1 MKAVCLKAPTE
12 IGIMDIP
19 QPVQEPGM
27 AIVRIVAGGICG
39 SDIGAFRGTNKL
51 VSYPRIIG
59 HELAGYIVSIDPANK
74 RGLKPGDRVVVDP
87 YLFCG
92 TCYPCSLGR
101 TNCCTT
107 LKVLGVQTDGGMAEL
122 YKHPADLLIPIPE
135 NMSYELAAVA
145 EPLTIS
151 LHALHRTG
159 LKAGE
164 HMAINGAGAIGL
176 LAALA
181 AIAYGAEPILI
192 DLVEER
198 LAFARSLG
206 VKHTINL
213 SKEELIPTLSA
224 ITGGRMAEVVLEAS
238 GANAAIRN
246 TLDMVSFAGRIGLTG
261 WPAKETPLPTDIITR
276 KEVNIYGCRTSAGE
290 FEEALE
296 LLSTGKVDG
305 NAIISKVIT
314 LAEVPDH
321 VRELAAHPDRYLKVI
336 YKEENA

>member
-1 MKAVCLKAPTE
+1 MKAVLLRAPNE
-12 IGIMDIP
+12 IAITQLP
-19 QPVQEPGM
+19 EPAYAPGM
-27 AIVRIVAGGICG
+27 AVVRIVAGGICG

-51 VSYPRIIG
+51 VSYPRVIG
-59 HELAGYIVSIDPANK
+59 HELAGTIVSIDPANK
-74 RGLKPGDRVVVDP
+74 RGLKAGDRVVVDP
-87 YLFCG
+87 YIYCG
-92 TCYPCSLGR
+92 SCYPCSLGR
-101 TNCCTT
+101 TNCCTD

-122 YKHPADLLIPIPE
+122 YKHPADMLIPIPD
-135 NMSYELAAVA
+135 NMSYTLASVA

-164 HMAINGAGAIGL
+164 HIAINGAGAIGL

-206 VKHTINL
+206 VRHTIHL
-213 SKEELIPTLSA
+213 GTQDLLPEISRL
-224 ITGGRMAEVVLEAS
+224 TGGRMAEVVVEAS

-246 TLDMVSFAGRIGLTG
+246 TLDMVSYAGRIGLTG
-261 WPAKETPLPTDIITR
+261 WPAKETPLPTDVITR

-290 FEEALE
+290 FDEALE

-305 NAIISKVIT
+305 NAIISKVIR
-314 LAEVPDH
+314 LDQVPDY
-321 VRELAAHPDRYLKVI
+321 VRELAAHPDRYLKVVFS
-336 YKEENA
+336 EE